1 MTRAMTTW
9 LSVML
14 LSMLSFACQ
23 QEASQSGL
31 SDWEPTGSFDC
42 HAELTRSEVALMAPV
57 ELTVRVLAGDQ
68 EELPLVNEIPQ
79 GFVGRADSSVVEHAR
94 GWLHTIVFHLRP
106 TGLGE
111 IKIAPFKIEQGEQA
125 VTTAE
130 LLLQVVSTLGEGDDR
145 VAVEGQSALQPG
157 RDWWLQ
163 ASVAFLVLLLLLGFF
178 WWRRRP
184 APAVVLPVEVPV
196 PAHVKALRAL
206 GLLQQPVTEAEVDR
220 FYVEV
225 SQVLRVYLEDRFGLH
240 APTRSTEEFL
250 IELESGGSLGSDHR
264 QSLRNFLQQCDLVK
278 FARLHPDTTV
288 HQQTLQ
294 VASTV
299 VTETREDR
307 VSGDVA

>member
-1 MTRAMTTW
+1 MTRAMPTW
-9 LSVML
+9 LFVML
-14 LSMLSFACQ
+14 VSVLAFACQ

-31 SDWEPTGSFDC
+31 SDWQPAGSLDC
-42 HAELTRSEVALMAPV
+42 HAELTRSEVALMSPV
-57 ELTVRVLAGDQ
+57 ELTVRVLSGDQ
-68 EELPLVNEIPQ
+68 GELPLVRDIPQ
-79 GFVGRADSSVVEHAR
+79 GFVGRAASSVVEHAR
-94 GWLHTIVFHLRP
+94 GWLHTVVFHLRP

-111 IKIAPFKIEQGEQA
+111 IKIAPFKIEQGDQT

-130 LLLQVVSTLGEGDDR
+130 LLLKVVSALGEGDDQ
-145 VAVEGQSALQPG
+145 VAVEGQSALQPS
-157 RDWWLQ
+157 RDWWPPVL
-163 ASVAFLVLLLLLGFF
+163 VAFLVLLLLLGFI

-206 GLLQQPVTEAEVDR
+206 GLLEQPVTEAQVDR

-225 SQVLRVYLEDRFGLH
+225 SRILRVYLEDRFGLH

-250 IELESGGSLGSDHR
+250 IELESGDSLGSDHR

-299 VTETREDR
+299 VAETREDR
-307 VSGDVA
+307 LSGDVA